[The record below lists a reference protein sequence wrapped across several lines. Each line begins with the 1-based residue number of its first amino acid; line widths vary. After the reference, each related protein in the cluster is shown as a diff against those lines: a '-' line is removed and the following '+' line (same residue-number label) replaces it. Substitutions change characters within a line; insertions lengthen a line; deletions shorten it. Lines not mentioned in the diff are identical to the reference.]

1 MEALDIIEQN
11 TDEQVTL
18 FSTLADPTRL
28 KIVKLLCHKQFR
40 GALCVNAL
48 AAILGIT
55 QSAVSQHL
63 RILKSIGLVK
73 GERHGYHVHYLI
85 NHDTWEQ
92 CRSVIST
99 LLTIEEP
106 SKGKK

>member
-1 MEALDIIEQN
+1 MEVLDIIEQN
-11 TDEQVTL
+11 TDKQVAL

-85 NHDTWEQ
+85 NHDTWKQ
-92 CRSVIST
+92 YHSVIST
-99 LLTIEEP
+99 LLTIEGP